1 MTSSTDHPSRTTFQ
15 LRELIARG
23 FQFLHPRDARGELAA
38 VVGVRAHDAVI
49 DVVRLHTE
57 DDAVAMRMPADEVNV
72 LSPSRFSW
80 RRHGPAT
87 HVLEELLDL
96 PDEDERTA

>member
-1 MTSSTDHPSRTTFQ
+1 MTSSTDQTFRTTFQ
-15 LRELIARG
+15 LRQLIERG

-57 DDAVAMRMPADEVNV
+57 DDVVAVRMPADEMNV
-72 LSPSRFSW
+72 LAPSRFSW
-80 RRHGPAT
+80 RRHGSAT
-87 HVLEELLDL
+87 SVLDELLEL
-96 PDEDERTA
+96 PDDRLC

>member
-1 MTSSTDHPSRTTFQ
+1 MTSPADAAVRTTFQ
-15 LRELIARG
+15 LRQLIERG

-57 DDAVAMRMPADEVNV
+57 DDAVAMRMPADEMNV
-72 LSPSRFSW
+72 LSPTRFSW
-80 RRHGPAT
+80 RRRGPAT
-87 HVLEELLDL
+87 SVLDELLEL
-96 PDEDERTA
+96 PDDRIA

>member
-1 MTSSTDHPSRTTFQ
+1 MTSSADQATNRTSIQ

-49 DVVRLHTE
+49 DVVRLHTP

-72 LSPSRFSW
+72 LAPSRFSW

-87 HVLEELLDL
+87 SVLEELLDL
-96 PDEDERTA
+96 PDDRIA